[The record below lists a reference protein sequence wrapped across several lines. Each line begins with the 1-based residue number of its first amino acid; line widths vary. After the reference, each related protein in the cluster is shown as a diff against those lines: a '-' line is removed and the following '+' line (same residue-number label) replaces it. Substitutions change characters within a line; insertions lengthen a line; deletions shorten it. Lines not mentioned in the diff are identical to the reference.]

1 MYISLGKNGH
11 MFIILKHEYD
21 LMSSL
26 DIKLNHTSI
35 ILYQKHCYQV
45 NFSMTM
51 WQWVYIYRGQ
61 TYAINGPLS
70 VH

>member
-1 MYISLGKNGH
+1 MIYVYIPGKKNGH
-11 MFIILKHEYD
+11 MFIILKYEYD

-45 NFSMTM
+45 NFSITN
-51 WQWVYIYRGQ
+51 VAVSIY
-61 TYAINGPLS
+61 L
-70 VH
+70 